1 MKANDQET
9 SMRVLFVCL
18 GNICRSPTAE
28 GVVRQRLEEHGLADR
43 VVLDSCGTG
52 PWHVGEPP
60 DARAQQAARKRGI
73 DLSALRGR
81 QLEAADFE
89 TCDYLLAMDADNLSV
104 LERQA
109 PANCQAHIGLLM
121 EFAGEPGV
129 AVPDPYYEGGFD
141 GVYAMIERAADGLV
155 ATLSQRLGASS

>member
-1 MKANDQET
+1 MSKDQEVR
-9 SMRVLFVCL
+9 MRVLFVCL

-28 GVVRQRLEEHGLADR
+28 GVVRQRLEAHGLTDR

-52 PWHVGEPP
+52 SWHEGEPP

-73 DLSALRGR
+73 DLSTLRAR
-81 QLEAADFE
+81 QLAHSDFE
-89 TCDYLLAMDADNLSV
+89 TFDYLLAMDTDNLSV

-109 PANCQAHIGLLM
+109 PAGCQAHIGLFM
-121 EFAGEPGV
+121 AFAGEPGV

-155 ATLSQRLGASS
+155 ATLSQRLGTSP